1 MLMSEEST
9 TKNKMLSLYPK
20 HIEAIEK
27 LKERP
32 GGFNFSQYV
41 QKKLEEDFPE
51 YFD

>member
-1 MLMSEEST
+1 MNNSGNS
-9 TKNKMLSLYPK
+9 KNKMVSLYPK
-20 HIEAIEK
+20 HIEAIEE

-51 YFD
+51 KFD